1 MTANTSYVRVG
12 KTGNDLSRIV
22 TDLELSLY
30 CVSAGRNRFSS
41 HVKSVLTI
49 TKIHEFSS
57 FVAD

>member
-12 KTGNDLSRIV
+12 KIGNDLSRIV

-30 CVSAGRNRFSS
+30 CFSAGRNRFSS
-41 HVKSVLTI
+41 HVKSILTI

-57 FVAD
+57 FVAG

>member
-12 KTGNDLSRIV
+12 KIGNDLSRIV

-30 CVSAGRNRFSS
+30 CFSAGRNRFSS
-41 HVKSVLTI
+41 HVKSILTI

-57 FVAD
+57 FEAG